1 MKVDN
6 KLLSLEERVFATL
19 EEDILTGKL
28 ARGEALG
35 EKMLSERLGVSRT
48 PVRAALARLAE
59 EGLIESVVN
68 KGAVVI
74 GITKED
80 IVDIYH
86 IRMRLEGLASLIA
99 ASKISPEA
107 LSELLESVELS
118 EFYIK
123 KNNTE
128 KLKELDSEFHETIY
142 RATGNQPLCKT
153 LSELHRKIKTYRKLS
168 LTVPGRLERSVAE
181 HREIYEAIASGN
193 GELADTL
200 TSLHVKRALDN
211 MLSAFEESDN
221 TEK

>member
-19 EEDILTGKL
+19 EEDILTGKY
-28 ARGEALG
+28 ARGDSLG
-35 EKMLSERLGVSRT
+35 EKMLSEKLGVSRT

-80 IVDIYH
+80 IIDIYH

-99 ASKISPEA
+99 ASKISGEA
-107 LSELLESVELS
+107 LTELLESVELS

-142 RATGNQPLCKT
+142 KATQNQPLCKT

-168 LTVPGRLERSVAE
+168 LTVPGRLEKSVAE

-193 GELADTL
+193 GELADEL

-211 MLSAFEESDN
+211 MLSAFEEEN
-221 TEK
+221 R

>member
-1 MKVDN
+1 MKVDSN
-6 KLLSLEERVFATL
+6 LLSLEERVFTTL
-19 EEDILTGKL
+19 EEEILTGKFS
-28 ARGEALG
+28 RGDSLG
-35 EKMLSERLGVSRT
+35 EKMLSDRLGVSRT

-59 EGLIESVVN
+59 EGLIESVAN
-68 KGAVVI
+68 KGSVVV

-99 ASKISPEA
+99 ANKIS
-107 LSELLESVELS
+107 SEDLTTLLESVELS

-142 RATGNQPLCKT
+142 KATGNKPLCKT

-168 LTVPGRLERSVAE
+168 LTVPGRLEKSVAE
-181 HREIYEAIASGN
+181 HREIYEAIAAGN
-193 GELADTL
+193 GELADSL
-200 TSLHVKRALDN
+200 TSLHIKRALDN
-211 MLSAFEESDN
+211 MLQAFKD
-221 TEK
+221 

>member
-1 MKVDN
+1 MKVDSN
-6 KLLSLEERVFATL
+6 LLSLEERVFATL

-28 ARGEALG
+28 KRGDSLG

-48 PVRAALARLAE
+48 PVRSALARLSE
-59 EGLIESVVN
+59 EGLVESVAN
-68 KGAVVI
+68 KGSVVI

-99 ASKISPEA
+99 ASKITAEGLA
-107 LSELLESVELS
+107 ELLESVELS

-128 KLKELDSEFHETIY
+128 KLKELDSEFHEAIY
-142 RATGNQPLCKT
+142 RATENKPLCKT

-168 LTVPGRLERSVAE
+168 LTVPGRLERSVSE

-211 MLSAFEESDN
+211 MLSAFE
-221 TEK
+221 TENK